1 MNVRYRRGKSNST
14 PHKHGIEK
22 IHVHLLILFL
32 AGCTAQSPYDRAYIS
47 AGLKER
53 TDYQLGPAPETGQFS
68 LPEGISL
75 EDGLSEDEAVTV
87 ALWNN
92 AQLQTDLAALGFARA
107 DLIEANMLPNPVF
120 SLLFPVGPKLLE
132 ADLQW
137 PMDILWQRPH
147 RIAAAKLDTQG
158 IAENLIAN
166 GLGLIR
172 DVQTTFSELVSARQQ
187 VRFAEED
194 VQLQAQMAE
203 IARGNLRAGDISE
216 LEAQETFLDSLRAAD
231 TLKSLSTEAEIWEQK
246 LRSLL
251 GITSENM
258 AFDIVTPDFKSESVM
273 PLDELLKTALAA
285 RPDLRAAELA
295 IEAAGKRM
303 GWERSKVYN
312 FIAIIDAKDEGRDSL
327 EVGPAFTAEIPIF
340 NQNQG
345 GIARAKAEM
354 EQAARQYEAIRQS
367 IALQVQ
373 QAHSRYAS
381 SRETFDLW
389 SGDIVPALQAK
400 VEQTENS
407 YETGNVLYIA
417 VLQAKRELVAAHLH
431 ERELAGNLGRSAA
444 ELNYSIGKKVI

>member
-1 MNVRYRRGKSNST
+1 
-14 PHKHGIEK
+14 
-22 IHVHLLILFL
+22 
-32 AGCTAQSPYDRAYIS
+32 
-47 AGLKER
+47 
-53 TDYQLGPAPETGQFS
+53 
-68 LPEGISL
+68 
-75 EDGLSEDEAVTV
+75 
-87 ALWNN
+87 
-92 AQLQTDLAALGFARA
+92 
-107 DLIEANMLPNPVF
+107 
-120 SLLFPVGPKLLE
+120 
-132 ADLQW
+132 
-137 PMDILWQRPH
+137 
-147 RIAAAKLDTQG
+147 
-158 IAENLIAN
+158 
-166 GLGLIR
+166 
-172 DVQTTFSELVSARQQ
+172 
-187 VRFAEED
+187 
-194 VQLQAQMAE
+194 
-203 IARGNLRAGDISE
+203 
-216 LEAQETFLDSLRAAD
+216 
-231 TLKSLSTEAEIWEQK
+231 
-246 LRSLL
+246 
-251 GITSENM
+251 M

-345 GIARAKAEM
+345 GIARAKAEL

-381 SRETFDLW
+381 ARETFDLW